1 MSLEAPQGGAFKPRI
16 LVFSTHNISDPGIDL
31 AGSRHMHYPAPVST
45 IAVPCSSGLKP
56 SWIVHALQAG
66 IDGVF
71 IASDG
76 DECAYLPDCS
86 ERTARIASQAQDL
99 LRAQGQEHV
108 IVLVG
113 GIVPDED
120 ISRLQEAGIGGV
132 FGPGASTEAIATFIR
147 QAVAE
152 AATA

>member
-1 MSLEAPQGGAFKPRI
+1 MSAVDGSAGGFKPRI

-31 AGSRHMHYPAPVST
+31 AGSRHMHYPATAST

-56 SWIVHALQAG
+56 GWIVHALEAG

-86 ERTARIASQAQDL
+86 SRTAAIAAAAQDL
-99 LRAQGQEHV
+99 LRAR
-108 IVLVG
+108 
-113 GIVPDED
+113 GIAPQ
-120 ISRLQEAGIGGV
+120 RLKMAAVCSVCAESFVKYMTEFSHQLAEL
-132 FGPGASTEAIATFIR
+132 GPARTEAA
-147 QAVAE
+147 
-152 AATA
+152 

>member
-1 MSLEAPQGGAFKPRI
+1 MSADHASGAGFKPAI

-56 SWIVHALQAG
+56 SWILHALQSG

-86 ERTARIASQAQDL
+86 ERTARIAAQAQDL
-99 LRAQGQEHV
+99 LRANGIEPQRLKMAAVCSVCAESFVKYMTEFSQMLAELGP
-108 IVLVG
+108 VG
-113 GIVPDED
+113 
-120 ISRLQEAGIGGV
+120 
-132 FGPGASTEAIATFIR
+132 TIA
-147 QAVAE
+147 A
-152 AATA
+152 

>member
-1 MSLEAPQGGAFKPRI
+1 MSQEHAPGGGFKPRI

-56 SWIVHALQAG
+56 SWIVHALEAG

-76 DECAYLPDCS
+76 EECAYLPDCS
-86 ERTARIASQAQDL
+86 ERTARIAAQAQDL
-99 LRAQGQEHV
+99 MRARGIEPQRLKMAAVCSVCAESFV
-108 IVLVG
+108 KYMTEFSEVLAELGPVG
-113 GIVPDED
+113 
-120 ISRLQEAGIGGV
+120 
-132 FGPGASTEAIATFIR
+132 TIA
-147 QAVAE
+147 A
-152 AATA
+152 

>member
-1 MSLEAPQGGAFKPRI
+1 MSAELTSREGFKPRI

-31 AGSRHMHYPAPVST
+31 AGSRHMHYPAPVSV

-56 SWIVHALQAG
+56 SWIVHALEAG

-86 ERTARIASQAQDL
+86 ERTARIAAQAQDL
-99 LRAQGQEHV
+99 LRAKGIEPQRLKMAAVCSVCAESFVKYMNEFSQ
-108 IVLVG
+108 VLSELGPVG
-113 GIVPDED
+113 
-120 ISRLQEAGIGGV
+120 
-132 FGPGASTEAIATFIR
+132 AIA
-147 QAVAE
+147 A
-152 AATA
+152 

>member
-1 MSLEAPQGGAFKPRI
+1 MSLEAPLGGAFKPRI
-16 LVFSTHNISDPGIDL
+16 LVFSTHNISDRGIDL

-99 LRAQGQEHV
+99 LRAKGIEPQRLKMAAVCSVCAESFVKYMNEFSHV
-108 IVLVG
+108 LAELGPVG
-113 GIVPDED
+113 
-120 ISRLQEAGIGGV
+120 
-132 FGPGASTEAIATFIR
+132 TIA
-147 QAVAE
+147 A
-152 AATA
+152 

>member
-1 MSLEAPQGGAFKPRI
+1 MSKAGATDGAFRPQI

-31 AGSRHMHYPAPVST
+31 AGSRHMHYPAPVSV

-56 SWIVHALQAG
+56 SWIVHALESG

-86 ERTARIASQAQDL
+86 ERTARIAAQAQDL
-99 LRAQGQEHV
+99 LRDKGIEPQRLKMAAVCSVCAESFVKYMNEFSQ
-108 IVLVG
+108 VLT
-113 GIVPDED
+113 D
-120 ISRLQEAGIGGV
+120 L
-132 FGPGASTEAIATFIR
+132 GPVRAIA
-147 QAVAE
+147 A
-152 AATA
+152 

>member
-1 MSLEAPQGGAFKPRI
+1 MSAEHALGEGFKPRI

-56 SWIVHALQAG
+56 SWIVHALDAG

-76 DECAYLPDCS
+76 EECAYLPDCS
-86 ERTARIASQAQDL
+86 ERTARIAAQAQDL
-99 LRAQGQEHV
+99 LRAKGIEPQRLKMAAVCSVCAESFV
-108 IVLVG
+108 KYMTEFSDVLTQLGPVG
-113 GIVPDED
+113 
-120 ISRLQEAGIGGV
+120 
-132 FGPGASTEAIATFIR
+132 T
-147 QAVAE
+147 VA
-152 AATA
+152 A

>member
-1 MSLEAPQGGAFKPRI
+1 MSQERAPGDGFRPRI

-56 SWIVHALQAG
+56 SWIVHALEAG

-76 DECAYLPDCS
+76 EECAYLPDCS
-86 ERTARIASQAQDL
+86 ERTARIAAQAQDL
-99 LRAQGQEHV
+99 LRAKGIEPQRLKMAAVCSVCAESFV
-108 IVLVG
+108 KYMTEFSEVLTELGPVG
-113 GIVPDED
+113 
-120 ISRLQEAGIGGV
+120 
-132 FGPGASTEAIATFIR
+132 TIA
-147 QAVAE
+147 A
-152 AATA
+152 

>member
-1 MSLEAPQGGAFKPRI
+1 MSAEHAPHEGFRPRI

-31 AGSRHMHYPAPVST
+31 AGSRHMHYPAPVSV

-56 SWIVHALQAG
+56 SWIVHALEAG

-86 ERTARIASQAQDL
+86 ERTARIAAQAQDL
-99 LRAQGQEHV
+99 LRARGIEPQRLKMAAVCSVCAESFVKYMNEFSQ
-108 IVLVG
+108 VLSELGPVG
-113 GIVPDED
+113 
-120 ISRLQEAGIGGV
+120 
-132 FGPGASTEAIATFIR
+132 AIA
-147 QAVAE
+147 A
-152 AATA
+152 

>member
-1 MSLEAPQGGAFKPRI
+1 MSQEHAPDGSFKPRI

-56 SWIVHALQAG
+56 SWIVHALEGG

-76 DECAYLPDCS
+76 EECAYLPDCS
-86 ERTARIASQAQDL
+86 ERTARIAAQAQDL
-99 LRAQGQEHV
+99 MRAKGIEPQRLKMAAVCSVCAESFV
-108 IVLVG
+108 KYMTEFSDVLAELGPVG
-113 GIVPDED
+113 
-120 ISRLQEAGIGGV
+120 
-132 FGPGASTEAIATFIR
+132 TIA
-147 QAVAE
+147 A
-152 AATA
+152 

>member
-1 MSLEAPQGGAFKPRI
+1 MSNADATDGSFRPQI

-31 AGSRHMHYPAPVST
+31 AGSRHMHYPAPVSV

-56 SWIVHALQAG
+56 SWILHALESG

-86 ERTARIASQAQDL
+86 ERTARIAAQAQDL
-99 LRAQGQEHV
+99 LRDRGIEPQRLKMAAVCSVCAESFVKYMNEFSQ
-108 IVLVG
+108 VLT
-113 GIVPDED
+113 D
-120 ISRLQEAGIGGV
+120 L
-132 FGPGASTEAIATFIR
+132 GPVRAIA
-147 QAVAE
+147 A
-152 AATA
+152 

>member
-1 MSLEAPQGGAFKPRI
+1 MSTDVMDEVGFKPRI

-56 SWIVHALQAG
+56 SWIVHALKAG

-76 DECAYLPDCS
+76 EECAYLLDCS
-86 ERTARIASQAQDL
+86 ERTARIAE
-99 LRAQGQEHV
+99 RAQELMRLNGIDPQRLKMAAVCSVCAESFV
-108 IVLVG
+108 KYMTEFSEVLV
-113 GIVPDED
+113 
-120 ISRLQEAGIGGV
+120 SL
-132 FGPGASTEAIATFIR
+132 GPVG
-147 QAVAE
+147 AVA
-152 AATA
+152 A

>member
-1 MSLEAPQGGAFKPRI
+1 MSADHASGADFKPSI

-56 SWIVHALQAG
+56 SWILHALEAG

-86 ERTARIASQAQDL
+86 ERTARIAAQAQDL
-99 LRAQGQEHV
+99 LRANGIEPQRLKMAAVCSVCAESFVKYMTEFSQMLAELGP
-108 IVLVG
+108 VG
-113 GIVPDED
+113 
-120 ISRLQEAGIGGV
+120 
-132 FGPGASTEAIATFIR
+132 TIA
-147 QAVAE
+147 A
-152 AATA
+152 

>member
-1 MSLEAPQGGAFKPRI
+1 MSASHAPGGGFKPRI

-56 SWIVHALQAG
+56 SWIVHALEAG

-86 ERTARIASQAQDL
+86 ERTARIAAQAQDL
-99 LRAQGQEHV
+99 LRAKGIEPQRLKMAAVCSVCAESFV
-108 IVLVG
+108 KYMTEFSEVLAQLGPVG
-113 GIVPDED
+113 
-120 ISRLQEAGIGGV
+120 
-132 FGPGASTEAIATFIR
+132 AIA
-147 QAVAE
+147 A
-152 AATA
+152 

>member
-1 MSLEAPQGGAFKPRI
+1 MSEEHALGSDFKPRI

-56 SWIVHALQAG
+56 SWILHALEAG

-76 DECAYLPDCS
+76 EECAYLPDCS
-86 ERTARIASQAQDL
+86 ERTARIAAQAQDL
-99 LRAQGQEHV
+99 LRAKGIEPQRLKMAAVCSVCAESFV
-108 IVLVG
+108 KYMTEFSVVLA
-113 GIVPDED
+113 D
-120 ISRLQEAGIGGV
+120 L
-132 FGPGASTEAIATFIR
+132 GPVR
-147 QAVAE
+147 AVA
-152 AATA
+152 A

>member
-1 MSLEAPQGGAFKPRI
+1 MSQEQAPGIGFKPRI

-56 SWIVHALQAG
+56 SWIVHALEAG

-76 DECAYLPDCS
+76 EECAYLPDCS
-86 ERTARIASQAQDL
+86 ERTARIAAQAQDL
-99 LRAQGQEHV
+99 LRAKGIEPQRLKMAAVCSVCAESFV
-108 IVLVG
+108 KYMTEFSEVLTELGPVG
-113 GIVPDED
+113 
-120 ISRLQEAGIGGV
+120 
-132 FGPGASTEAIATFIR
+132 TIA
-147 QAVAE
+147 A
-152 AATA
+152 

>member
-1 MSLEAPQGGAFKPRI
+1 MSQEGAPGDGFRPRI

-56 SWIVHALQAG
+56 SWIVHALEAG

-76 DECAYLPDCS
+76 EECAYLPDCS
-86 ERTARIASQAQDL
+86 ERTARIAAQAQDL
-99 LRAQGQEHV
+99 LRAKGIEPQRLKMAAVCSVCAESFV
-108 IVLVG
+108 KYMTEFSEVLTELGPVG
-113 GIVPDED
+113 
-120 ISRLQEAGIGGV
+120 
-132 FGPGASTEAIATFIR
+132 TIA
-147 QAVAE
+147 A
-152 AATA
+152 

>member
-1 MSLEAPQGGAFKPRI
+1 MSQEHAPDGSFKPRI

-56 SWIVHALQAG
+56 SWIVHALEAG

-76 DECAYLPDCS
+76 EECAYLPDCS
-86 ERTARIASQAQDL
+86 ERTARIAAQAQDL
-99 LRAQGQEHV
+99 MRAKGIEPQRLKMAAVCSVCAESFV
-108 IVLVG
+108 KYMTEFSDVLAELGPVG
-113 GIVPDED
+113 
-120 ISRLQEAGIGGV
+120 
-132 FGPGASTEAIATFIR
+132 TIA
-147 QAVAE
+147 A
-152 AATA
+152 

>member
-1 MSLEAPQGGAFKPRI
+1 MSQEGAPGDGFRPRI

-56 SWIVHALQAG
+56 SWIVHALEAG

-76 DECAYLPDCS
+76 EECAYLPDCS
-86 ERTARIASQAQDL
+86 ERTARIAAQAQDL
-99 LRAQGQEHV
+99 LRAKGIEPQRLKMAAVCSVCAESFV
-108 IVLVG
+108 KYMTEFSEVLAELGPVG
-113 GIVPDED
+113 
-120 ISRLQEAGIGGV
+120 
-132 FGPGASTEAIATFIR
+132 AIA
-147 QAVAE
+147 A
-152 AATA
+152 

>member
-1 MSLEAPQGGAFKPRI
+1 MSQEHAPGGGFKPRI

-56 SWIVHALQAG
+56 SWIVHALEAG

-76 DECAYLPDCS
+76 EECAYLPDCS
-86 ERTARIASQAQDL
+86 ERTARIAAQSQDL
-99 LRAQGQEHV
+99 LRARGIEPQRLKMAAVCSVCAESFV
-108 IVLVG
+108 KYMTEFSEVLTELGPVG
-113 GIVPDED
+113 
-120 ISRLQEAGIGGV
+120 
-132 FGPGASTEAIATFIR
+132 TIA
-147 QAVAE
+147 A
-152 AATA
+152 

>member
-1 MSLEAPQGGAFKPRI
+1 MSSDHEDSGAFKPRI

-56 SWIVHALQAG
+56 SWIVHALEAG

-76 DECAYLPDCS
+76 EECAYLPDCS
-86 ERTARIASQAQDL
+86 ERTARIAAQAQDL
-99 LRAQGQEHV
+99 MRAKGIEPQRLKMAAVCSVCAESFVKYMTEFSQSLEG
-108 IVLVG
+108 LGPVG
-113 GIVPDED
+113 
-120 ISRLQEAGIGGV
+120 
-132 FGPGASTEAIATFIR
+132 T
-147 QAVAE
+147 
-152 AATA
+152 AAA